1 MCLHVAKVVAHGP
14 DDVARTSRRARS
26 LRAAA
31 RRCARK
37 LDRGETRCVI
47 TDRQTLGAFIA
58 ERRRALGM
66 SQGGLAKQMDVSR
79 TIVSAWE
86 NDHRRPPADRM
97 GHLGEVLEDDGEL
110 ARLWARPDD
119 RHAPPLFDAP
129 VSVTTLRRQ
138 AVNGLVEHLS
148 ADEAAD
154 QAPGYGWRFD
164 LDDASQSLSALSTA
178 YGLKAVLLAGGR
190 DWRVSLPRI
199 RAMLRRLE
207 MEGGGWS
214 ATKLSMA
221 RPEIT
226 AVVVSALHD
235 AGDDDDF
242 VASRIDLLLD
252 GLRSRVE
259 GPEPARPYVLT
270 TSLLELSRLGVDLAI
285 GRRFI
290 DDLIDLSTLDGGE
303 RSWPMV
309 VKASPLATSE
319 PSTVPTAGAVCALAA
334 WARRLSDDGLH
345 KVADEGRCWL
355 ERHSDLALDDEWI
368 RTERPDGGED
378 LLAVRHFTP
387 AWVLRAVADAGG
399 DPSTGIARRALR
411 EMLSYYVP
419 ETCLWRWPRGGG
431 SYPVWMTYHALAA
444 LMTWA
449 CAAEVG

>member
-1 MCLHVAKVVAHGP
+1 V
-14 DDVARTSRRARS
+14 RAD
-26 LRAAA
+26 A

-37 LDRGETRCVI
+37 TDRGETRGVI
-47 TDRQTLGAFIA
+47 SERQTLGASIA

-66 SQGGLAKQMDVSR
+66 SQDDLARLMDVSR

-86 NDHRRPPADRM
+86 NDHRRPPADRVAR
-97 GHLGEVLEDDGEL
+97 LGEVLEDRGEL
-110 ARLWARPDD
+110 ARLWPQPDD
-119 RHAPPLFDAP
+119 RHAPPLFAVP

-148 ADEAAD
+148 VDEAAD
-154 QAPGYGWRFD
+154 QEPGYGWRFD

-190 DWRVSLPRI
+190 HWRVSLPRI

-207 MEGGGWS
+207 LDSGGWGT
-214 ATKLSMA
+214 ARQGMA

-235 AGDDDDF
+235 AGDDDEF
-242 VASRIDLLLD
+242 VADRIGLLID

-270 TSLLELSRLGVDLAI
+270 TSLLELSRLEVDLTI

-303 RSWPMV
+303 RSWPVV

-319 PSTVPTAGAVCALAA
+319 PATVPTAGAVCALAA
-334 WARRLSDDGLH
+334 WARRLADDRLH
-345 KVADEGRCWL
+345 RVADEGRCWL
-355 ERHSDLALDDEWI
+355 ERHGDLALDDEWI
-368 RTERPDGGED
+368 RTDKPDGGED

-387 AWVLRAVADAGG
+387 AWVLRAVVEAGG
-399 DPSTGIARRALR
+399 DPSTGIAGLALR

-444 LMTWA
+444 LMSWA
-449 CAAEVG
+449 CAIEVG

>member
-1 MCLHVAKVVAHGP
+1 
-14 DDVARTSRRARS
+14 
-26 LRAAA
+26 
-31 RRCARK
+31 
-37 LDRGETRCVI
+37 VI
-47 TDRQTLGAFIA
+47 SERQTLGAFIA
-58 ERRRALGM
+58 ERRRTLGM
-66 SQGGLAKQMDVSR
+66 SQDELAKLMDVSR

-86 NDHRRPPADRM
+86 NEHRRPPADRVAQ
-97 GHLGEVLEDDGEL
+97 LGEVLEDRGEL
-110 ARLWARPDD
+110 VRLWRQPAD
-119 RHAPPLFDAP
+119 RRAPRLFDEP

-138 AVNGLVEHLS
+138 AVNGLIEHLS

-154 QAPGYGWRFD
+154 QEPGYGWRFD

-178 YGLKAVLLAGGR
+178 YGLKAVLLAAGR

-207 MEGGGWS
+207 LDSGGWG
-214 ATKLSMA
+214 AARQGLA

-242 VASRIDLLLD
+242 VADRISMLID

-270 TSLLELSRLGVDLAI
+270 TSLLELSRLDVDLAI

-290 DDLIDLSTLDGGE
+290 DDLIDLSGLDGDE
-303 RSWPMV
+303 RSWPVV

-319 PSTVPTAGAVCALAA
+319 PSTVPTASAVCALAA
-334 WARRLSDDGLH
+334 WARRLDDQGLH
-345 KVADEGRCWL
+345 RVAGEGRCWL

-368 RTERPDGGED
+368 RTDVPTGGED

-387 AWVLRAVADAGG
+387 AWVLRAVVEASG
-399 DPSTGIARRALR
+399 DPSTGVAAHALR

>member
-1 MCLHVAKVVAHGP
+1 
-14 DDVARTSRRARS
+14 
-26 LRAAA
+26 
-31 RRCARK
+31 
-37 LDRGETRCVI
+37 
-47 TDRQTLGAFIA
+47 
-58 ERRRALGM
+58 M
-66 SQGGLAKQMDVSR
+66 SQDELAKLMDVSR

-86 NDHRRPPADRM
+86 NEHRRPPADRVAQ
-97 GHLGEVLEDDGEL
+97 LGQVLEDRGEL
-110 ARLWARPDD
+110 ARLWARPAD
-119 RHAPPLFDAP
+119 REAPRLFEDP

-138 AVNGLVEHLS
+138 AVNGLVEHLEEDPH
-148 ADEAAD
+148 AGEE
-154 QAPGYGWRFD
+154 PGYGWRFD

-199 RAMLRRLE
+199 RAMLRRAELRS
-207 MEGGGWS
+207 GGWGT
-214 ATKLSMA
+214 ARQGLV

-242 VASRIDLLLD
+242 VADRIAMLIDA
-252 GLRSRVE
+252 LRSRVE

-270 TSLLELSRLGVDLAI
+270 TSLLELSRLDVDLAI

-290 DDLIDLSTLDGGE
+290 DDLIDLSTLDGEE
-303 RSWPMV
+303 RSWPVV

-319 PSTVPTAGAVCALAA
+319 PSTVPTASAVCALAA
-334 WARRLSDDGLH
+334 WARRLGDRGLH
-345 KVADEGRCWL
+345 RVAGEGRCWL

-368 RTERPDGGED
+368 RTDKPDGGED

-387 AWVLRAVADAGG
+387 AWVLRAVVDAGG
-399 DPSTGIARRALR
+399 DPSTGVAAHALR

>member
-1 MCLHVAKVVAHGP
+1 
-14 DDVARTSRRARS
+14 
-26 LRAAA
+26 
-31 RRCARK
+31 
-37 LDRGETRCVI
+37 VI
-47 TDRQTLGAFIA
+47 SERQTLGAFIA
-58 ERRRALGM
+58 ERRRTLGM
-66 SQGGLAKQMDVSR
+66 SQDELAKLMDVSR

-86 NDHRRPPADRM
+86 NEHRRPPADRVAQ
-97 GHLGEVLEDDGEL
+97 LGEVLEDRGEL
-110 ARLWARPDD
+110 VRLWRQPAD
-119 RHAPPLFDAP
+119 RRAPRLFDEP

-138 AVNGLVEHLS
+138 AVNGLIEHLS

-154 QAPGYGWRFD
+154 QEPGYGWRFD

-178 YGLKAVLLAGGR
+178 YGLKAVLLAAGR

-207 MEGGGWS
+207 LDSGGWGT
-214 ATKLSMA
+214 ARQGLA

-242 VASRIDLLLD
+242 VADRIELLID
-252 GLRSRVE
+252 GLKSRVE

-270 TSLLELSRLGVDLAI
+270 TSLLELSRLDVDVAV

-303 RSWPMV
+303 RSWPVV
-309 VKASPLATSE
+309 VKASRLDVSE
-319 PSTVPTAGAVCALAA
+319 PATVPTAHAMCALAA

-345 KVADEGRCWL
+345 RVADEGRRWL

-368 RTERPDGGED
+368 RTEKPDGGED
-378 LLAVRHFTP
+378 LLGVRHFTP
-387 AWVLRAVADAGG
+387 AWVLRAVIEAGG
-399 DPSTGIARRALR
+399 DPSTGVAAHALR

-419 ETCLWRWPRGGG
+419 ATCLWRWPRGGG